1 MKPEISIEKIA
12 KLSRLTLDESESER
26 LYKDLLAM
34 IDFVGK
40 LPDTGPSG
48 SEEQASVFRE
58 DITKSCLPREELLSN
73 APDRTEEFFRVP
85 RTVKGD

>member
-12 KLSRLTLDESESER
+12 KLSRLTLDEGESER

-34 IDFVGK
+34 IDFAGK
-40 LPDTGPSG
+40 LPDAGPYDG
-48 SEEQASVFRE
+48 EAQDSVFRE
-58 DITKSCLPREELLSN
+58 DIPKSCLSREELLSN